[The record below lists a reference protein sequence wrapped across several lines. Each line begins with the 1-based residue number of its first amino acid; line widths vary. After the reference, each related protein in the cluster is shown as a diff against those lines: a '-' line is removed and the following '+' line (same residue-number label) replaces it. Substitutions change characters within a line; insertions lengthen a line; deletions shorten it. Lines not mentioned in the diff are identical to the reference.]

1 MSGLLQ
7 TEVRTLDRLNDDV
20 LWPCSPAPKSPLP
33 QPRNRDV
40 STGRPGKPPPRR
52 QASLGDVLGVEA
64 AATSPSSH
72 GVQPKARAGTP
83 VIVEITGS
91 RLAPDT
97 QRLKRT
103 VPGGRE
109 ESPRQ
114 LLHDPAPRPGC
125 QGCTVPGA
133 WPWRAGARHPQS
145 ILPQTLGTGCQHLEA
160 AARLPG
166 PQGSRDPLRAAQEA
180 QPGLGAARQLGRH
193 TALSNAALVLGL
205 LRPTAAQVAAG
216 LAVTRWTGKAA
227 LSVPPLRH
235 QPPRGGALGPQ
246 NARARQTLSRCLR
259 LVSV

>member
-1 MSGLLQ
+1 MTCWEL
-7 TEVRTLDRLNDDV
+7 
-20 LWPCSPAPKSPLP
+20 
-33 QPRNRDV
+33 
-40 STGRPGKPPPRR
+40 
-52 QASLGDVLGVEA
+52 EA

-72 GVQPKARAGTP
+72 GVQLKAGAGTP

-91 RLAPDT
+91 LLAPDT

-103 VPGGRE
+103 VLDGRE

-160 AARLPG
+160 AARLPEPQESRDRLRAGAGGTAWPGSCPSARETHRTLECG
-166 PQGSRDPLRAAQEA
+166 PCAGAAAADGSTGGSRAGCD
-180 QPGLGAARQLGRH
+180 
-193 TALSNAALVLGL
+193 LVD
-205 LRPTAAQVAAG
+205 R
-216 LAVTRWTGKAA
+216 KSS
-227 LSVPPLRH
+227 SVPPLRH

-246 NARARQTLSRCLR
+246 NPRARQTLSRCLR